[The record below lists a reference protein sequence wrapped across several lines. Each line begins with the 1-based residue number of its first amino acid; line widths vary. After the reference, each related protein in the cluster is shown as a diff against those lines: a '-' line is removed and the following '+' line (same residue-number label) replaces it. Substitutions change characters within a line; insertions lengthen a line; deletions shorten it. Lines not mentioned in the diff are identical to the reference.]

1 MTNLGR
7 IVFYAQIASICALLA
22 YLVFTGNYLDR
33 SIFYALIANV
43 CAIAY
48 LVALGAV

>member
-7 IVFYAQIASICALLA
+7 IVFYANIASVCALV

-33 SIFYALIANV
+33 SVFYALIANV